1 MSYVIDAVNK
11 VKAAVNKVLLG
22 YQVTG
27 DTQDRFVIDASGK
40 QEWGSGSAGLDTNL
54 YRGGASVLQ
63 TDDTLKAAGF
73 KIGDNF
79 VGGIKIAKIAL
90 TATEL
95 GGVETN
101 TSFTYPASGALQLY
115 AWIEVTDAESGTI
128 DVGTQGTSNDPDGI
142 LDGISVATLGTIVP
156 AAVTTTGLN
165 ETYISSMTF
174 GALSHTAFVGADEAG
189 EKGSVVWTPRFIT
202 AADPVSVTSSGD
214 LNSCTANLY
223 LVYIDLA
230 QLA

>member
-11 VKAAVNKVLLG
+11 VKAAVDKILLG

-27 DTQDRFVIDASGK
+27 DTTDRYVVTSSGK
-40 QEWGSGSAGLDTNL
+40 HEWGSGSAAMDTNL
-54 YRGGASVLQ
+54 YRAAADVLQ

-79 VGGIKIAKIAL
+79 VGAIKVAKIAFG
-90 TATEL
+90 AAEL
-95 GGVETN
+95 GGSETN

-115 AWIEVTDAESGTI
+115 AWIEVTDAESGTM

-142 LDGISVATLGTIVP
+142 LDGISLASTGVIVP
-156 AAVTTTGLN
+156 DAVTTTGLN
-165 ETYISSMTF
+165 ETYISEMTF
-174 GALSHTAFVGADEAG
+174 GALSHRIFVGADEAG
-189 EKGSVVWTPRFIT
+189 EKGSIAWRPKFIT
-202 AADPVSVTSSGD
+202 GADPVSITSSGD
-214 LNSCTANLY
+214 LNSCSGNLY
-223 LVYIDLA
+223 LVYVDLA